1 MSAYAQE
8 YWEFYNLAKVR
19 LEYGV
24 NDVEYDVKQ
33 YMVIVNDIT
42 HVDFSAKN
50 CLNYFDFIE

>member
-1 MSAYAQE
+1 MPKSIGS
-8 YWEFYNLAKVR
+8 FIILPKSDV
-19 LEYGV
+19 EYGV